1 MTKSKQEHKTN
12 ENVTKCSPIPLP
24 KSALSQCIKDVEK
37 AFSETR
43 YWMISKQ
50 GSNKE
55 ELVFDSETKLLWLR
69 NSIKENL
76 SPDTAMQRVK
86 NIRAA
91 DLSEWLVPN
100 REELWGVAKSKHNP
114 FQSGGNWRLFDQVFY
129 VVISG
134 RLYLDE
140 SNYIDVGN
148 YAGHLLPLNKLFR
161 KLTTQQIIETAFDKN
176 WVFKAHNK
184 DAKLFDT
191 DFISNYL
198 SSLDYSRARLPKIE
212 SAQITDPNK
221 GMWELFENEL
231 SEYAKKSGM
240 IARNP
245 VDDIVKNS
253 NVSIDFGTSSTV
265 VAYQNKGLKK
275 LLRIGVK
282 DFFSV
287 PEQKHF
293 ENPTVLEFI
302 DIPAMLEAWQ
312 NEAYRPG
319 VLWDDVRC
327 SHEAQTRFRDN
338 DGDTDILAS
347 ILTKIK
353 QWALRSE
360 EEDQQVRI
368 AGQEHGTEL
377 LLPSLTL
384 RQPIKGQALTVSESD
399 EFDPIELYAWFL
411 GLNIN
416 WRQRGLFLKY
426 YMTFPVDYAKQTKNK
441 ILASFRRGLQ
451 RSFPKE
457 LISQAEFSQFTVE
470 ERASEPAAYAA
481 AALPALD
488 IEPNYDGIPYAVF
501 DFGGGTTDFDFGI
514 YRNATEEEEDDDGY
528 EDVFEHFGAAGD
540 RFLGGE
546 NLLENMAYQT
556 FEDNISVCRDH
567 KVAFT
572 CPLDAKPFAGSEMFI
587 DRTQA
592 AQTNTLMLIAKLR
605 PLWEEGQLE
614 KETISLN
621 FLNRDGEKE
630 KCEFKINSD
639 ALLTYL
645 HERISKGVHN
655 FYDAMKKAFQ
665 GKNAQKI
672 HILLAGNSSQSEIVK
687 HVFSLADPSIA
698 ASVNENTDE
707 PAMASAIASLFSE
720 DVIEQEAIAQDPK
733 EDEFLNALYQ
743 SNPPELVVHLP
754 LQADNDDPYKPTC
767 KTGVALGLLSLC
779 PGSATKVINHMTALT
794 EGEAPFAFHVGRIR
808 RKCFNVGLKQ
818 GVVYGTWNLL
828 GPIRERVFELY
839 ASQSSSASD
848 NLLPVTDPSLQSMN
862 IEFAGDTEKHKVF
875 ARAVG
880 PKTIEVCTA
889 VDQQAVESG
898 TFENLEEI
906 LLK

>member
-1 MTKSKQEHKTN
+1 M
-12 ENVTKCSPIPLP
+12 
-24 KSALSQCIKDVEK
+24 
-37 AFSETR
+37 
-43 YWMISKQ
+43 
-50 GSNKE
+50 
-55 ELVFDSETKLLWLR
+55 
-69 NSIKENL
+69 
-76 SPDTAMQRVK
+76 RVK
-86 NIRAA
+86 NIKTL
-91 DLSEWLVPN
+91 DLSDWLVPE
-100 REELWGVAKSKHNP
+100 RRELWDLAKDITNPLHEGYHCYLFNNNCFAVTDGRLQLRHNEH
-114 FQSGGNWRLFDQVFY
+114 FDQNCD
-129 VVISG
+129 G
-134 RLYLDE
+134 W
-140 SNYIDVGN
+140 
-148 YAGHLLPLNKLFR
+148 LLSLNKLLI
-161 KLTTQQIIETAFDKN
+161 KLTTQQIIETALDKN
-176 WVFKAHNK
+176 WVFKAHKK
-184 DAKLFDT
+184 DIKLFSS
-191 DFISNYL
+191 DFIVTYL
-198 SSLDYSRARLPKIE
+198 SNLDYSRARLPKIE

-221 GMWELFENEL
+221 GMWEFFENEL

-312 NEAYRPG
+312 NEAYRPS

-368 AGQEHGTEL
+368 AGQEHSTEL

-384 RQPIKGQALTVSESD
+384 RQPIKGQTLSVSDRD

-457 LISQAEFSQFTVE
+457 LISQAEFSQFAVE

-488 IEPNYDGIPYAVF
+488 IEPNDDGIPYAVF

-605 PLWEEGQLE
+605 PLWEEGKLE
-614 KETISLN
+614 TNTIKLN
-621 FLNRDGEKE
+621 FLNRDGEK
-630 KCEFKINSD
+630 KNCEFKINSD

-645 HERISKGVHN
+645 RERISKGVHN

-707 PAMASAIASLFSE
+707 PAMVSAAIAALFSE
-720 DVIEQEAIAQDPK
+720 VVIEQEAIAQDPK

>member
-1 MTKSKQEHKTN
+1 MTDKAKLIETN
-12 ENVTKCSPIPLP
+12 SSSIPLP
-24 KSALSQCIKDVEK
+24 SAELSQCIENVEK
-37 AFSETR
+37 AFTEIR

-50 GSNKE
+50 ETDKSVI
-55 ELVFDSETKLLWLR
+55 LFDSKTKLLWEF
-69 NSIKENL
+69 NPTVGTNYSIDDAKGITRELKLFDLQDWQLPSQSQLWSLAENIEN
-76 SPDTAMQRVK
+76 PCHV
-86 NIRAA
+86 
-91 DLSEWLVPN
+91 
-100 REELWGVAKSKHNP
+100 GVNY
-114 FQSGGNWRLFDQVFY
+114 RLFGHWDWQTL
-129 VVISG
+129 SG
-134 RLYLDE
+134 RMYLEEEDRILDQ
-140 SNYIDVGN
+140 STAKI
-148 YAGHLLPLNKLFR
+148 LPVNELFINN
-161 KLTTQQIIETAFDKN
+161 TTQQIIETALDKN

-184 DAKLFDT
+184 DIKLFES
-191 DFISNYL
+191 DFIATYL
-198 SSLDYSRARLPKIE
+198 TNLDYSRARLPKIE

-221 GMWELFENEL
+221 GMWEFFDNEL
-231 SEYAKKSGM
+231 SEHAKKSGM

-245 VDDIVKNS
+245 VDDIVKSS

-265 VAYQNKGLKK
+265 VAYQNKGKK
-275 LLRIGVK
+275 QLLRIGVK

-302 DIPAMLEAWQ
+302 DIPAMLEAWTS
-312 NEAYRPG
+312 EAYRPG
-319 VLWDDVRC
+319 VQWDDVRC

-360 EEDQQVRI
+360 EDNQQIRI
-368 AGQEHGTEL
+368 AGQQHGTEL
-377 LLPSLTL
+377 LLPQLTL
-384 RQPIKGQALTVSESD
+384 RQPIKGQALNVSRSD

-457 LISQAEFSQFTVE
+457 LISQAEFSDFSVE

-481 AALPALD
+481 SALPALD
-488 IEPNYDGIPYAVF
+488 IDPTDEGINYAVF
-501 DFGGGTTDFDFGI
+501 DFGGGTADFDFGI

-556 FEDNISVCRDH
+556 FADNISTCRDY

-605 PLWEEGQLE
+605 PLWEEGKLQSN
-614 KETISLN
+614 TIKLN
-621 FLNRDGEKE
+621 FLNRDGEK
-630 KCEFKINSD
+630 KNCEFKINRD

-645 HERISKGVHN
+645 HERISLGVHN
-655 FYDAMKKAFQ
+655 FYDAMKKAFH
-665 GKNAQKI
+665 GKNVQKI
-672 HILLAGNSSQSEIVK
+672 HILLAGNSSQSELVK
-687 HVFSLADPSIA
+687 NVFALADPTIISKL
-698 ASVNENTDE
+698 DE
-707 PAMASAIASLFSE
+707 SDSE
-720 DVIEQEAIAQDPK
+720 ANVSGDNDQDTELEQDSY
-733 EDEFLNALYQ
+733 LNQLYQ
-743 SNPPELVVHLP
+743 NKAPALVVHLP
-754 LQADNDDPYKPTC
+754 LQADKDDPYKPTC

-794 EGEAPFAFHVGRIR
+794 EGEAPFSFHVGRIR
-808 RKCFNVGLKQ
+808 RKCFTVGLKQ
-818 GVVYGTWNLL
+818 GEIYGTWHLL

-839 ASQSSSASD
+839 ASQSSNAS
-848 NLLPVTDPSLQSMN
+848 NNSLPVTDPSLQSMS
-862 IEFAGDTEKHKVF
+862 IELAGETDKHKVF

-880 PKTIEVCTA
+880 PKTIDICSA
-889 VDQQAVESG
+889 IDLQAVEDG
-898 TFENLEEI
+898 DFENLEEI